1 MSDTTEKDK
10 SKGGRPRKEI
20 DKDMFEKLC
29 AIQCTE
35 SEICSFFDTTDKT
48 LTRWC
53 NDTYGM
59 SYSDIYKI
67 KSAGGKTSLRRM
79 QFKLA
84 EKNPAMAI
92 FLGKQYLGQKDK
104 IEYTDDG
111 MKAINEN
118 INNIANL
125 LNNPK
130 PNRNDKDV

>member
-1 MSDTTEKDK
+1 MSNTTDKDK

-29 AIQCTE
+29 SIQCTE
-35 SEICSFFDTTDKT
+35 AEICSFFDTTDKT

-59 SYSDIYKI
+59 SYSDTYKI

-92 FLGKQYLGQKDK
+92 FLGKQYLGQKDYPDEDVRDTQLSQEDRFK
-104 IEYTDDG
+104 SYTGTQLEIDF
-111 MKAINEN
+111 
-118 INNIANL
+118 
-125 LNNPK
+125 NPK
-130 PNRNDKDV
+130 EQ